1 MRVVKKTDT
10 ELVLE
15 IIGEDHTLGN
25 MFVKQA
31 LKHPDVSYA
40 SYRIPHP
47 LQNKLEIYLVV
58 RNGSDIGSVIKDIVN
73 ELKSYLREFRDLVE
87 EVL

>member
-58 RNGSDIGSVIKDIVN
+58 RNGSNLGSVIRDIVN